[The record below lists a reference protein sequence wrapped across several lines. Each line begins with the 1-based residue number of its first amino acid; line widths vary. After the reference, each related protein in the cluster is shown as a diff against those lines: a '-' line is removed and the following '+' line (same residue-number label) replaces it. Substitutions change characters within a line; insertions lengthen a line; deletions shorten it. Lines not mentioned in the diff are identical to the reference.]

1 MSQEGRKYF
10 TKRARSTAIS
20 AAISTALVLY
30 LIGLLGTI
38 FSRIS
43 AVREYARENF
53 QVVVFVND
61 STPPAE
67 LKALYK
73 QLSVAPFAQKVQFV
87 SRQEA
92 AKVLMQ
98 DWKEDFTEFLG
109 YNPLQN
115 SFNVLLKPEYTSA
128 TQMAAVKRYI
138 GANAKVS
145 EVAYQESIL
154 AQMDKNLRTVAILLG
169 GLAAVV
175 LLVTISLIANAV
187 RLALFSKRF
196 LIKSMQ
202 LVGADPKFVREPFI
216 VQALWQGGAGA
227 LFATALLAM
236 TLFAAESQQ
245 PELYELR
252 ANHEWWAIPLTLT
265 LIGMLVTLA
274 STWLAVNR
282 YLRLRLDDLY

>member
-30 LIGLLGTI
+30 LVGLLGTI
-38 FSRIS
+38 FTRIG

-61 STPPAE
+61 STSAIE

-87 SRQEA
+87 SRKEA
-92 AKVLMQ
+92 AEVLMQ

-115 SFNVLLKPEYTSA
+115 SFNILLKPAYTSA
-128 TQMAAVKRYI
+128 SQMAAIKRYV
-138 GANAKVS
+138 GANARVS

-169 GLAAVV
+169 GLAGVV

-196 LIKSMQ
+196 IIKSMQ
-202 LVGADPKFVREPFI
+202 LVGADPKYVREPFI
-216 VQALWQGGAGA
+216 TQAVWQGGAGA
-227 LFATALLAM
+227 LIATALLAM

-252 ANHEWWAIPLTLT
+252 ASHEWWAIPMALTVLG
-265 LIGMLVTLA
+265 LVVTLA